1 MNGNQWH
8 SNGHRHPQ
16 DISSPRRVQQLQ
28 QHGHTP
34 DTAYLAHSLFATY
47 PAASTIPSAHVARHM
62 SNLSIVEP
70 PPTYMQANPNNLYVA
85 QHQSYHQPAS
95 PFAEYSHELAYLS
108 NPSVPA
114 SHSAYWQATRD
125 ESVKLLSYG
134 PPMNQSSY
142 VPPMQWNRN
151 VPSSSFQAPALAN
164 SVLQRF
170 NPTSAYPTP
179 PPPGIRASSSS
190 LAFALGNPNKKASE
204 RVYKPQES
212 GPFVKDFLNR
222 SAQLIENKP
231 IPPAQAMPSKDTLSI
246 DSRPHPPNPPPVPL
260 PEAFTSPRKRKS
272 PEDVN
277 TPSPKRIQ
285 TSAPERST
293 PTPKT
298 VGATPLKESKTPRH
312 VLAYVNVPSPSWKT
326 PSRKQSSSG
335 ERAGSGYSED
345 DDEDRHDVRASVK
358 LSARRTGDRDERA
371 PLEKLT
377 TLIEDI
383 FEAEDSLP
391 VDLQAADLPKEFFS
405 PLTNDCNHPQLQHNL
420 IRKLTKYVGQ
430 LAHPPKRS
438 RRPARE
444 IVQNGH
450 GAKPRVTLGDIESPM
465 LSRLMKILER
475 TIKAGEDLDPFHTSL
490 PLHTEKGLKHP
501 AVDGAGNE
509 DGDAQRDTSQV
520 SSQQHLTDSDI
531 RALGAQLEIARD
543 SILAAECC
551 IALLSGEG
559 LTKQLYSEELITTC
573 LSTIKNQLTMIVYPF
588 VEGSGI
594 GTSVSPQLQCLHRY
608 THTGTGD
615 LRRLLGELFQAVSAA
630 LPRVNS
636 LFSADGLIMSDAI
649 IIQAVYIAIGPFFI
663 VESAQEGD
671 TKGKKENAVLS
682 TLGSSAVR
690 GLRLD
695 ALSII
700 RSIFANH
707 EDQRSWI
714 IEEILTSLIK
724 LSNSHKKAGQFRLRD
739 GRSIRTVSALLLQ
752 LVQTSARDV
761 RIAARKIAKAR
772 HSQALRRQDSSHE
785 TSQDAIFDE
794 HDTKEIQLYMS
805 GLESATTA
813 AKTIILFLT
822 QRSGKGKQTKNS
834 NEAEYRVILDNLISD
849 LLVVLYW
856 PEWPAASLILSVI
869 CKFMVSSLDDVKTTQ
884 QTDTNAAKTIALDH
898 LGVIAARLRTSALR
912 VRQRGGKHTALPLDE
927 IVSSGSIEN
936 FERLLA
942 RHDAISSHL
951 LRRSSD
957 DQAYESARELTAALW
972 GHELASALRAL
983 QNTLHNQDKG
993 SNPHGQSTAM
1003 FCARLQRALSSV
1015 WQDHSSDIF
1024 DVGSQEEAARADLL
1038 AEEVGTVQ
1046 GLMNSFGPILN
1057 VVLMALDA
1065 PPVFMRTKALRALGQ
1080 IVTSDSTILSMT
1092 NVRRAIESHL
1102 LDSSP
1107 AVRDAAVEL
1116 IGRYMIE
1123 SPEVAGDYYSKIAD
1137 RIADTGLGV
1146 RKRVIK
1152 LLKQY
1157 YGVTEDMDRRIDIS
1171 TKLVLRM
1178 LDEDDTVKDLAIKTI
1193 EELWFQNSI
1202 PQVVPSKSRLHSTPT
1217 QLQDKAAL
1225 LGKVSVIMGVSA
1237 FFKDRQSPL
1246 EDVLHKIIAN
1256 QTPNELPLMHAKY
1269 SEICEA
1275 LIDGLVDASDLPG
1288 FTVQSCVRTLY
1299 LFATAHPSV
1308 LSGSNASTLLPY
1320 LKNPTSTDEL
1330 VVSDYLL
1337 RVFRIS
1343 IPHMPKTA
1351 IKFGQDLQLVLQPM
1365 IVKPSSVGGVV
1376 CLQESVACMCGSVQH
1391 LTHDFHRLVALLKSC
1406 NARLQQAIS
1415 RKTEAMTPVETRTL
1429 SILIFIVALLGEH
1442 CDFDKLRAERTEFAS
1457 DLNSVSEG
1465 PTVEHIYNSL
1475 LALYAKYTDSGLK
1488 GRILQCLGFLFR
1500 ARPTLM
1506 TLDQSAGIMDAIFAS
1521 PDEESRG
1528 RLLRILQ
1535 DFLVSEA
1542 AKHTEQQK
1550 GSSQGKTDGGVD
1562 MAHLVGNTD
1571 DFADSGVSSAVVQ
1584 RYLTHILDA
1593 ALSPNPQI
1601 QAAAMEILSFTVKQ
1615 GLAHPLQ
1622 SIPVIVALETS
1633 PVIGTSV
1640 RASNLHAILYSKH
1653 MSLLNARF
1661 IVSARRSF
1669 EYQRTIS
1676 PNSVQGY
1683 RMQPEP
1689 TALLQ
1694 RWYSLVREKRTP
1706 RQDFIKALVKSFDIP
1721 PSLKSTQNDIDF
1733 VRYMAENFATLDYK
1747 TQEEVLTVIRHLT
1760 SILSTSG
1767 MQIIDVVSP
1776 SHLLTQLHEP
1786 QPQSLPDGMALMPLS
1801 APDLDVDIMRTS
1813 VIIGVV
1819 MLLKT
1824 YLKTLYGL
1832 SEEKCSKFV
1841 PGKKSAVGDKPATK
1855 RHPNPISWDRL
1866 PFATMPL
1873 ILPEDLVKHRTTFLH
1888 VWNEDGVAPE
1898 PEDALD

>member
-1 MNGNQWH
+1 MQQIRALRKDQVVRRREKQ
-8 SNGHRHPQ
+8 SERKAAHRKKAEKEEALRAHKEKEKRKE
-16 DISSPRRVQQLQ
+16 IMRVTGLKSKREMEPEGGRPKKKRKTCF
-28 QHGHTP
+28 HV
-34 DTAYLAHSLFATY
+34 
-47 PAASTIPSAHVARHM
+47 VARHM
-62 SNLSIVEP
+62 SNLSIAEP
-70 PPTYMQANPNNLYVA
+70 PPTYMHANQNSPYVA
-85 QHQSYHQPAS
+85 QYPTYHQPAS

-142 VPPMQWNRN
+142 IPPTQWSRN
-151 VPSSSFQAPALAN
+151 APSSSFQAPALAN
-164 SVLQRF
+164 SLFQRF
-170 NPTSAYPTP
+170 NPTSVYPTP

-190 LAFALGNPNKKASE
+190 LAFALGNPNKKVSE
-204 RVYKPQES
+204 RVYRPEES

-222 SAQLIENKP
+222 SAQLIESKP
-231 IPPAQAMPSKDTLSI
+231 VPPAPAVLSKDTLSI
-246 DSRPHPPNPPPVPL
+246 DPRSHPPNLPL
-260 PEAFTSPRKRKS
+260 LPLAEASTTPRKRKS
-272 PEDVN
+272 PEDVS

-285 TSAPERST
+285 TYSSERLTPSA
-293 PTPKT
+293 KT
-298 VGATPLKESKTPRH
+298 VSTTPSKESKTPRH
-312 VLAYVNVPSPSWKT
+312 VLAYVNVPPPSWKT
-326 PSRKQSSSG
+326 PSGKQSRSG
-335 ERAGSGYSED
+335 EHAGSDYSED
-345 DDEDRHDVRASVK
+345 DDEHRHNVQASVK
-358 LSARRTGDRDERA
+358 SSARRTGDRDERA

-391 VDLQAADLPKEFFS
+391 VDILSGDLPKEFFS
-405 PLTNDCNHPQLQHNL
+405 PLTSDCNHPQLQHNL
-420 IRKLTKYVGQ
+420 IRKLTKYISQ

-444 IVQNGH
+444 VVLNGH
-450 GAKPRVTLGDIESPM
+450 GAKPRETLGDIESSI

-475 TIKAGEDLDPFHTSL
+475 SIKEGEELDPFHTSL
-490 PLHTEKGLKHP
+490 PLPTEKSLKHL
-501 AVDGAGNE
+501 ALDGAGNQ
-509 DGDAQRDTSQV
+509 DGETHQDTPQV
-520 SSQQHLTDSDI
+520 SSHQHLTDSDV
-531 RALGAQLEIARD
+531 RTLAAQLEIARD
-543 SILAAECC
+543 SVLAAECC

-588 VEGSGI
+588 VEGSGV
-594 GTSVSPQLQCLHRY
+594 GTSTSPQLQCLHRY

-615 LRRLLGELFQAVSAA
+615 LRRLLSELFQALSAA

-682 TLGSSAVR
+682 TLGSSAIR

-700 RSIFANH
+700 RSVFANH

-714 IEEILTSLIK
+714 IEEILSSLIK

-772 HSQALRRQDSSHE
+772 HSHALRRQDSSHD
-785 TSQDAIFDE
+785 TTQDNIFDE

-834 NEAEYRVILDNLISD
+834 NEAEYRIILDNLISD

-856 PEWPAASLILSVI
+856 PEWPAASLILSVT
-869 CKFMVSSLDDVKTTQ
+869 CKFMTSQ

-912 VRQRGGKHTALPLDE
+912 VRQRGGKHPVLPLDE
-927 IVSSGSIEN
+927 IVPSESIEN

-942 RHDAISSHL
+942 RHEAISSHL
-951 LRRSSD
+951 LKRSSD
-957 DQAYESARELTAALW
+957 DQAYESARELTTALW
-972 GHELASALRAL
+972 GHELAIALRTL
-983 QNTLHNQDKG
+983 QNALHNQDKG
-993 SNPHGQSTAM
+993 TNPRNESNAV
-1003 FCARLQRALSSV
+1003 FCARLQKALSSL
-1015 WQDHSSDIF
+1015 WQDHSSDVF
-1024 DVGSQEEAARADLL
+1024 DVGSQEEAARSDLL

-1065 PPVFMRTKALRALGQ
+1065 PPSLGQ
-1080 IVTSDSTILSMT
+1080 IVTSDSTILSMA

-1102 LDSSP
+1102 LDSSA

-1157 YGVTEDMDRRIDIS
+1157 YGVTEDMNRRIDIS

-1178 LDEDDTVKDLAIKTI
+1178 LDEDDTVRDLAVKTI
-1193 EELWFQNSI
+1193 EELWFQSSAL
-1202 PQVVPSKSRLHSTPT
+1202 QAVPPKSRLHSTTT
-1217 QLQDKAAL
+1217 QLQDKTA
-1225 LGKVSVIMGVSA
+1225 
-1237 FFKDRQSPL
+1237 DRQSPL
-1246 EDVLHKIIAN
+1246 EDVLQKIIAN
-1256 QTPNELPLMHAKY
+1256 QAAHELPLMHAKY

-1275 LIDGLVDASDLPG
+1275 LIDGLVDASDLPS
-1288 FTVQSCVRTLY
+1288 FTVPSCVRTLY

-1330 VVSDYLL
+1330 VISDYLL

-1351 IKFGQDLQLVLQPM
+1351 VKFGQDLQLVLQPM
-1365 IVKPSSVGGVV
+1365 I

-1406 NARLQQAIS
+1406 N
-1415 RKTEAMTPVETRTL
+1415 EMTPVEIRTL
-1429 SILIFIVALLGEH
+1429 SILIFIH
-1442 CDFDKLRAERTEFAS
+1442 CDFDKLRAERTGLIISQKFAS
-1457 DLNSVSEG
+1457 ELNSVSEVSTV
-1465 PTVEHIYNSL
+1465 PTVEHIYSSL
-1475 LALYAKYTDSGLK
+1475 LALYAKYTDS
-1488 GRILQCLGFLFR
+1488 GFLFR

-1542 AKHTEQQK
+1542 AKHAEQQK
-1550 GSSQGKTDGGVD
+1550 GSSQVKNDGGVD

-1584 RYLTHILDA
+1584 RYLTHILNA

-1633 PVIGTSV
+1633 PRH
-1640 RASNLHAILYSKH
+1640 RALHATLYSKH

-1661 IVSARRSF
+1661 IVCARQSY
-1669 EYQRTIS
+1669 EYQKTIS
-1676 PNSVQGY
+1676 PNNVQGY
-1683 RMQPEP
+1683 RMHPEP

-1706 RQDFIKALVKSFDIP
+1706 RQDFLKALVKSFDIP
-1721 PSLKSTQNDIDF
+1721 PSLKSTQSDIDF
-1733 VRYMAENFATLDYK
+1733 VRYMAENFAMLDYK
-1747 TQEEVLTVIRHLT
+1747 TQEEVLTVIKHLT

-1767 MQIIDVVSP
+1767 MQVIDVVSP
-1776 SHLLTQLHEP
+1776 SHLLTQLHESSTP
-1786 QPQSLPDGMALMPLS
+1786 VSS
-1801 APDLDVDIMRTS
+1801 RWHRTIDVMRTS
-1813 VIIGVV
+1813 VIIGIV

-1841 PGKKSAVGDKPATK
+1841 PGKKSAIGDKPATK
-1855 RHPNPISWDRL
+1855 RHTHPISWDRL

-1888 VWNEDGVAPE
+1888 VWNEDGVTPE

>member
-8 SNGHRHPQ
+8 SSGQPQ
-16 DISSPRRVQQLQ
+16 DISSRRRVQQ
-28 QHGHTP
+28 HGHAP
-34 DTAYLAHSLFATY
+34 DTAYLAHGLFATY

-62 SNLSIVEP
+62 SNLSIAEP
-70 PPTYMQANPNNLYVA
+70 PPTYMHANQNNPYVA
-85 QHQSYHQPAS
+85 QYHSYHQPAS

-125 ESVKLLSYG
+125 ESAKLLSYG
-134 PPMNQSSY
+134 PPG
-142 VPPMQWNRN
+142 VETLLP
-151 VPSSSFQAPALAN
+151 SSFQAPALAN
-164 SVLQRF
+164 SLLQRF

-190 LAFALGNPNKKASE
+190 LAFALGNPNKKVSE
-204 RVYKPQES
+204 RVYKPEES

-222 SAQLIENKP
+222 SAQLIESKP
-231 IPPAQAMPSKDTLSI
+231 IPPAPTMPSKDTLNI
-246 DSRPHPPNPPPVPL
+246 DSRSHPLNPPLLPL
-260 PEAFTSPRKRKS
+260 AEASTTPRKRKS
-272 PEDVN
+272 PEDVS

-285 TSAPERST
+285 TYASERST
-293 PTPKT
+293 PSARTVSTTPS
-298 VGATPLKESKTPRH
+298 KESKTPRH
-312 VLAYVNVPSPSWKT
+312 VLAYVNVPPPSWKT
-326 PSRKQSSSG
+326 PSGKQSGSG
-335 ERAGSGYSED
+335 EHA
-345 DDEDRHDVRASVK
+345 
-358 LSARRTGDRDERA
+358 GDRDERA

-383 FEAEDSLP
+383 FEAEDSVP
-391 VDLQAADLPKEFFS
+391 VDIQSADLPKEFFS
-405 PLTNDCNHPQLQHNL
+405 PLTSDCNYPQLQHNL
-420 IRKLTKYVGQ
+420 IRKLTKYISQ

-444 IVQNGH
+444 IALNGH
-450 GAKPRVTLGDIESPM
+450 GAKLRETLGDIESSI

-475 TIKAGEDLDPFHTSL
+475 I
-490 PLHTEKGLKHP
+490 LKHL
-501 AVDGAGNE
+501 AVDGA
-509 DGDAQRDTSQV
+509 DGEAHQDTPQV
-520 SSQQHLTDSDI
+520 SSHQHLTDSDV
-531 RALGAQLEIARD
+531 RTLAAQLEIARD
-543 SILAAECC
+543 SVLAAECC

-573 LSTIKNQLTMIVYPF
+573 LTTIKNQLTMIVYPF
-588 VEGSGI
+588 VEGSGM
-594 GTSVSPQLQCLHRY
+594 GTSTSPQLHSSSS
-608 THTGTGD
+608 
-615 LRRLLGELFQAVSAA
+615 RLS
-630 LPRVNS
+630 LPRFRVS
-636 LFSADGLIMSDAI
+636 TLFSAQTGLIMSDAI
-649 IIQAVYIAIGPFFI
+649 IIQAVYIAIGPFFV
-663 VESAQEGD
+663 VESVQEGD

-682 TLGSSAVR
+682 TLGSSAIR

-700 RSIFANH
+700 RSVFAIH

-752 LVQTSARDV
+752 LVQTSARDPV
-761 RIAARKIAKAR
+761 TVT
-772 HSQALRRQDSSHE
+772 ALRRQDSLHD
-785 TSQDAIFDE
+785 TAQDNIFDE

-834 NEAEYRVILDNLISD
+834 NEAEYRIILDNLISD
-849 LLVVLYW
+849 LLV
-856 PEWPAASLILSVI
+856 ASLILSVI
-869 CKFMVSSLDDVKTTQ
+869 CKFMVASLDDVKTSQ

-912 VRQRGGKHTALPLDE
+912 VRQRGGKHPVLPLDE
-927 IVSSGSIEN
+927 VLSIEN
-936 FERLLA
+936 FEKLLA
-942 RHDAISSHL
+942 RHEAISSHL
-951 LRRSSD
+951 LKRSSD
-957 DQAYESARELTAALW
+957 DQAVQ
-972 GHELASALRAL
+972 ALR
-983 QNTLHNQDKG
+983 NE
-993 SNPHGQSTAM
+993 STAV
-1003 FCARLQRALSSV
+1003 FCARLQKALSSL
-1015 WQDHSSDIF
+1015 WQDHSSDVF
-1024 DVGSQEEAARADLL
+1024 D
-1038 AEEVGTVQ
+1038 

-1080 IVTSDSTILSMT
+1080 IVTSDSTILSMA

-1102 LDSSP
+1102 LDSSA

-1123 SPEVAGDYYSKIAD
+1123 SPEVAGDYYSRIAD
-1137 RIADTGLGV
+1137 RIACMTLV
-1146 RKRVIK
+1146 SECAKRVIK

-1157 YGVTEDMDRRIDIS
+1157 YGVTEDMNRRIDIS

-1178 LDEDDTVKDLAIKTI
+1178 LDEDDTVRDLAVKTI
-1193 EELWFQNSI
+1193 EELWFQSSAL
-1202 PQVVPSKSRLHSTPT
+1202 QTSPSKSRLHSTTT
-1217 QLQDKAAL
+1217 QLQDKVAL

-1256 QTPNELPLMHAKY
+1256 QAAHELSLMHAKY

-1288 FTVQSCVRTLY
+1288 FVSDIFPKPVPSCVRTLY

-1330 VVSDYLL
+1330 VISDYLL

-1351 IKFGQDLQLVLQPM
+1351 VKFGQDLQLVLQPM
-1365 IVKPSSVGGVV
+1365 IVKPSNVGGVV
-1376 CLQESVACMCGSVQH
+1376 RCLLCAGSVQH
-1391 LTHDFHRLVALLKSC
+1391 LTHDFHRLVALLK
-1406 NARLQQAIS
+1406 QAIS
-1415 RKTEAMTPVETRTL
+1415 RQSEAMTPVEIRTL

-1457 DLNSVSEG
+1457 ELSSVSEG
-1465 PTVEHIYNSL
+1465 PTVEHIYSSL

-1542 AKHTEQQK
+1542 AKACRTAERLIPLIGASWLLSPLFV
-1550 GSSQGKTDGGVD
+1550 GSSQVKNDDGVD
-1562 MAHLVGNTD
+1562 MAHL
-1571 DFADSGVSSAVVQ
+1571 
-1584 RYLTHILDA
+1584 
-1593 ALSPNPQI
+1593 I

-1633 PVIGTSV
+1633 PVVGTSA
-1640 RASNLHAILYSKH
+1640 RASALHATLYSKH

-1661 IVSARRSF
+1661 IVSARQSY
-1669 EYQRTIS
+1669 EYQKTIS
-1676 PNSVQGY
+1676 PNNVQGY
-1683 RMQPEP
+1683 RMHPEP

-1706 RQDFIKALVKSFDIP
+1706 RQDFLKALVKSFDIP
-1721 PSLKSTQNDIDF
+1721 PSLKSTQSDIDF

-1747 TQEEVLTVIRHLT
+1747 TQEEVLTVIKHLT

-1767 MQIIDVVSP
+1767 MQVIDVVSP
-1776 SHLLTQLHEP
+1776 SHLLTQLHES
-1786 QPQSLPDGMALMPLS
+1786 QLQSSFMPLDT
-1801 APDLDVDIMRTS
+1801 AGLDVDVMRTS
-1813 VIIGVV
+1813 VVIGIV

-1832 SEEKCSKFV
+1832 SEE
-1841 PGKKSAVGDKPATK
+1841 ARLATNLATK
-1855 RHPNPISWDRL
+1855 RHANPISWDRL

>member
-1 MNGNQWH
+1 
-8 SNGHRHPQ
+8 
-16 DISSPRRVQQLQ
+16 
-28 QHGHTP
+28 
-34 DTAYLAHSLFATY
+34 
-47 PAASTIPSAHVARHM
+47 M

-70 PPTYMQANPNNLYVA
+70 PPTYMHANQNNPYVA
-85 QHQSYHQPAS
+85 QYQSYHQPAS
-95 PFAEYSHELAYLS
+95 PFAGYSNELAYLS

-134 PPMNQSSY
+134 PPMNQSGY
-142 VPPMQWNRN
+142 VPPPAQWSRN
-151 VPSSSFQAPALAN
+151 TPSSTFQPPALAN
-164 SVLQRF
+164 SLLQRF

-190 LAFALGNPNKKASE
+190 LAFALGNPNKKPSE

-222 SAQLIENKP
+222 SAQLIESKP
-231 IPPAQAMPSKDTLSI
+231 IPPAPAMPCKDTLSI
-246 DSRPHPPNPPPVPL
+246 DSRPHPPNPPLLPL
-260 PEAFTSPRKRKS
+260 AEASTTPRKRKS
-272 PEDVN
+272 PEDIS

-285 TSAPERST
+285 TCTSERST
-293 PTPKT
+293 PSVMTINTTPS
-298 VGATPLKESKTPRH
+298 KESKTPRH
-312 VLAYVNVPSPSWKT
+312 VLAYVNVPPPSWRT
-326 PSRKQSSSG
+326 PSGKQLKPG
-335 ERAGSGYSED
+335 ERAGSDYSED
-345 DDEDRHDVRASVK
+345 DDEYRHGAQSSVK

-391 VDLQAADLPKEFFS
+391 VDIQAADLPKEFFRRS
-405 PLTNDCNHPQLQHNL
+405 QLQHNL
-420 IRKLTKYVGQ
+420 IRKLTKYISQ
-430 LAHPPKRS
+430 LAHPPKRT

-444 IVQNGH
+444 IVQNSH
-450 GAKPRVTLGDIESPM
+450 GAKSRETLGDIESPI
-465 LSRLMKILER
+465 LSRLMKVLER
-475 TIKAGEDLDPFHTSL
+475 TIKAGEDLDPFRTSL
-490 PLHTEKGLKHP
+490 PLPTDKSLKHS
-501 AVDGAGNE
+501 AMDGAGNE
-509 DGDAQRDTSQV
+509 DGGAHRDTSQV
-520 SSQQHLTDSDI
+520 SSHQHLTDSDV
-531 RALGAQLEIARD
+531 RTLAAQLEIARD

-588 VEGSGI
+588 VEGSGV
-594 GTSVSPQLQCLHRY
+594 GTSTSPQLQCLHRY
-608 THTGTGD
+608 THSGTGD
-615 LRRLLGELFQAVSAA
+615 LRRLLGELFQALSAA

-649 IIQAVYIAIGPFFI
+649 IIQTVYVAIGPFFV
-663 VESAQEGD
+663 VESALEGD
-671 TKGKKENAVLS
+671 AKGKKENAVLS
-682 TLGSSAVR
+682 TLGSSAMR

-695 ALSII
+695 VLSII

-761 RIAARKIAKAR
+761 RVAARKIAKSR
-772 HSQALRRQDSSHE
+772 HNHALRRQDSSHD
-785 TSQDAIFDE
+785 TAQDAIFDE
-794 HDTKEIQLYMS
+794 HDTREIQLYMS

-834 NEAEYRVILDNLISD
+834 NEAEYRIILDNLISD

-869 CKFMVSSLDDVKTTQ
+869 CKFMVSSLDDVKTSQ
-884 QTDTNAAKTIALDH
+884 QADTNAAKTIALDH

-912 VRQRGGKHTALPLDE
+912 VRQRSRKHPALPLDE
-927 IVSSGSIEN
+927 IVSSESVEN

-942 RHDAISSHL
+942 RHEAISSHL
-951 LRRSSD
+951 LKRSSD

-972 GHELASALRAL
+972 GHELATALRAL
-983 QNTLHNQDKG
+983 QNTLHNEDKG
-993 SNPHGQSTAM
+993 VNSRDQSTAV
-1003 FCARLQRALSSV
+1003 FCARLQKALSSV
-1015 WQDHSSDIF
+1015 WQDHSNDIF

-1038 AEEVGTVQ
+1038 AEEIGTVQ

-1080 IVTSDSTILSMT
+1080 IVTSDSTILSTT

-1157 YGVTEDMDRRIDIS
+1157 YGVTDDMNRRIDIS
-1171 TKLVLRM
+1171 TKLVLRI
-1178 LDEDDTVKDLAIKTI
+1178 LDEDETVKDLAVKTI
-1193 EELWFQNSI
+1193 EELWFQISV
-1202 PQVVPSKSRLHSTPT
+1202 PQVSPSKSRLHSTPT
-1217 QLQDKAAL
+1217 QLQDKTAL
-1225 LGKVSVIMGVSA
+1225 LSKVSVIMGVSA

-1256 QTPNELPLMHAKY
+1256 QTATELPLMHAKY
-1269 SEICEA
+1269 SEVCEA

-1351 IKFGQDLQLVLQPM
+1351 VKFGQDLQLVLQPM
-1365 IVKPSSVGGVV
+1365 IVKPSNVGGVV

-1415 RKTEAMTPVETRTL
+1415 RKTETMTQVEIRTL

-1457 DLNSVSEG
+1457 ELNSVSEG
-1465 PTVEHIYNSL
+1465 PTVEHIYSSL
-1475 LALYAKYTDSGLK
+1475 LALYARHTDSGLK

-1542 AKHTEQQK
+1542 AKHAEQQK
-1550 GSSQGKTDGGVD
+1550 GSGQVRNEGGVD

-1601 QAAAMEILSFTVKQ
+1601 QTAAMEILSFTVKQ

-1633 PVIGTSV
+1633 PVIGTSA
-1640 RASNLHAILYSKH
+1640 RASTLHAILYSKH

-1661 IVSARRSF
+1661 IVSAKQSF
-1669 EYQRTIS
+1669 EYQKTIS
-1676 PNSVQGY
+1676 PNNVQGY

-1689 TALLQ
+1689 TAHLQ

-1706 RQDFIKALVKSFDIP
+1706 RQDFLKALVKSFDIP
-1721 PSLKSTQNDIDF
+1721 PTLKSTQNDIDF

-1747 TQEEVLTVIRHLT
+1747 TQEEVLTVIKHLT

-1776 SHLLTQLHEP
+1776 SHLLAQLHEA
-1786 QPQSLPDGMALMPLS
+1786 QPQSHPDGTTASMPLS
-1801 APDLDVDIMRTS
+1801 TPDVDVDIMRTS
-1813 VIIGVV
+1813 VIIGIV

-1841 PGKKSAVGDKPATK
+1841 PGKKSAIGDKPATK
-1855 RHPNPISWDRL
+1855 RHPHPISWDRL

-1898 PEDALD
+1898 PEDAVD

>member
-1 MNGNQWH
+1 
-8 SNGHRHPQ
+8 
-16 DISSPRRVQQLQ
+16 
-28 QHGHTP
+28 
-34 DTAYLAHSLFATY
+34 
-47 PAASTIPSAHVARHM
+47 M
-62 SNLSIVEP
+62 SNLSIAEP
-70 PPTYMQANPNNLYVA
+70 PPTYMHANQNSPYVA
-85 QHQSYHQPAS
+85 QYPTYHQPAS

-142 VPPMQWNRN
+142 IPPTQWSRN
-151 VPSSSFQAPALAN
+151 APSSSFQAPALAN
-164 SVLQRF
+164 SLFQRF
-170 NPTSAYPTP
+170 NPTSVYPTP

-190 LAFALGNPNKKASE
+190 LAFALGNPNKKVSE
-204 RVYKPQES
+204 RVYRPEES

-222 SAQLIENKP
+222 SAQLIESKP
-231 IPPAQAMPSKDTLSI
+231 VPPAPAVLSKDTLSI
-246 DSRPHPPNPPPVPL
+246 DPRSHPPNLPL
-260 PEAFTSPRKRKS
+260 LPLAEASTTPRKRKS
-272 PEDVN
+272 PEDVS

-285 TSAPERST
+285 TYSSERST
-293 PTPKT
+293 PSAKT
-298 VGATPLKESKTPRH
+298 VSTTPSKESKTPRH
-312 VLAYVNVPSPSWKT
+312 VLAYVNVPPPSWKT
-326 PSRKQSSSG
+326 PSGKQSRSG
-335 ERAGSGYSED
+335 EHAGSDYSED
-345 DDEDRHDVRASVK
+345 DDEHRHNVQASVK
-358 LSARRTGDRDERA
+358 SSARRTGDRDERA

-391 VDLQAADLPKEFFS
+391 VDILSGDLPKEFFS
-405 PLTNDCNHPQLQHNL
+405 PLTSDCNHPQLQHNL
-420 IRKLTKYVGQ
+420 IRKLTKYISQ

-444 IVQNGH
+444 VVLNGH
-450 GAKPRVTLGDIESPM
+450 GAKPRETLGDIESSI

-475 TIKAGEDLDPFHTSL
+475 SIKEGEELDPFHTSL
-490 PLHTEKGLKHP
+490 PLPTEKSLKHL
-501 AVDGAGNE
+501 ALDGAGNQ
-509 DGDAQRDTSQV
+509 DGETHQDTPQV
-520 SSQQHLTDSDI
+520 SSHQHLTDSDV
-531 RALGAQLEIARD
+531 RTLAAQLEIARD
-543 SILAAECC
+543 SVLAAECC

-588 VEGSGI
+588 VEGSGV
-594 GTSVSPQLQCLHRY
+594 GTSTSPQLQCLHRY

-615 LRRLLGELFQAVSAA
+615 LRRLLSELFQALSAA

-682 TLGSSAVR
+682 TLGSSAIR

-700 RSIFANH
+700 RSVFANH

-714 IEEILTSLIK
+714 IEEILSSLIK

-772 HSQALRRQDSSHE
+772 HSHALRRQDSSHD
-785 TSQDAIFDE
+785 TTQDNIFDE

-822 QRSGKGKQTKNS
+822 QRHGIIVS
-834 NEAEYRVILDNLISD
+834 EYRIILDNLISD

-856 PEWPAASLILSVI
+856 PEWPAASLILSVT
-869 CKFMVSSLDDVKTTQ
+869 CKFMESRAAVNFPLEVTSLDDVKTSQ

-912 VRQRGGKHTALPLDE
+912 VRQRGGKHPVLPLDE
-927 IVSSGSIEN
+927 IVPSESIEN

-942 RHDAISSHL
+942 RHEAISSHL
-951 LRRSSD
+951 LKRSSD
-957 DQAYESARELTAALW
+957 DQAYESARELTTALW
-972 GHELASALRAL
+972 GHELAIALRTL
-983 QNTLHNQDKG
+983 QSALHNQDKG
-993 SNPHGQSTAM
+993 TNPRNESNAV
-1003 FCARLQRALSSV
+1003 FCARLQKALSSL
-1015 WQDHSSDIF
+1015 WQGPF
-1024 DVGSQEEAARADLL
+1024 DSQEEAARSDLL

-1080 IVTSDSTILSMT
+1080 IVTSDSTILSMA

-1102 LDSSP
+1102 LDSSA

-1157 YGVTEDMDRRIDIS
+1157 YGVTEDMNRRIDIS

-1178 LDEDDTVKDLAIKTI
+1178 LDEDDTVRDLAVKTI
-1193 EELWFQNSI
+1193 EELWFQSSAL
-1202 PQVVPSKSRLHSTPT
+1202 QAVPPKSRLHSTTT
-1217 QLQDKAAL
+1217 QLQDKTAL

-1237 FFKDRQSPL
+1237 FFRDRQSPL
-1246 EDVLHKIIAN
+1246 EDVLQKIIAN
-1256 QTPNELPLMHAKY
+1256 QAAHELPLMHAKY

-1275 LIDGLVDASDLPG
+1275 LIDGLVDASDLPS
-1288 FTVQSCVRTLY
+1288 FTVPSCVRTLY

-1330 VVSDYLL
+1330 VISDYLL

-1351 IKFGQDLQLVLQPM
+1351 VKFGQDLQLVLQPM
-1365 IVKPSSVGGVV
+1365 IVKPSNVGGVV

-1415 RKTEAMTPVETRTL
+1415 RKTGEMTPVEIRTL

-1457 DLNSVSEG
+1457 ELNSVSEG
-1465 PTVEHIYNSL
+1465 PTVEHIYSSL

-1500 ARPTLM
+1500 AQPTLM

-1542 AKHTEQQK
+1542 AKHAEQQK
-1550 GSSQGKTDGGVD
+1550 GSSQVKNDGGVD

-1584 RYLTHILDA
+1584 RYLTHILNA

-1601 QAAAMEILSFTVKQ
+1601 QTAAIEILSFTVKQ

-1633 PVIGTSV
+1633 PVIGTSA
-1640 RASNLHAILYSKH
+1640 RASALHATLYSKH

-1661 IVSARRSF
+1661 IVCARQSY
-1669 EYQRTIS
+1669 EYQKTIS
-1676 PNSVQGY
+1676 PNNVQGY
-1683 RMQPEP
+1683 RVHPEP

-1706 RQDFIKALVKSFDIP
+1706 RQDFLKALVKSFDIP
-1721 PSLKSTQNDIDF
+1721 PSLKSTQSDIDF
-1733 VRYMAENFATLDYK
+1733 VRYMAENFAMLDYK
-1747 TQEEVLTVIRHLT
+1747 TQEEVLTVIKHLT

-1767 MQIIDVVSP
+1767 MQVIDVVSP

-1786 QPQSLPDGMALMPLS
+1786 QPQSHPDGPVTLMS
-1801 APDLDVDIMRTS
+1801 LDTAGLDIDVMRTS
-1813 VIIGVV
+1813 VIIGIV

-1841 PGKKSAVGDKPATK
+1841 PGKKSAIGDKPATK
-1855 RHPNPISWDRL
+1855 RHTHPVSWDRL

-1873 ILPEDLVKHRTTFLH
+1873 ILPEDLVKHRITFLH
-1888 VWNEDGVAPE
+1888 VWNEDGVTPE

>member
-8 SNGHRHPQ
+8 SSGQPQ
-16 DISSPRRVQQLQ
+16 DISSRRRVQQ
-28 QHGHTP
+28 HGHAP
-34 DTAYLAHSLFATY
+34 DTAYLAHGLFATY

-62 SNLSIVEP
+62 SNLSIAEP
-70 PPTYMQANPNNLYVA
+70 PPTYMHANQNNPYVA
-85 QHQSYHQPAS
+85 QYHSYHQPAS

-125 ESVKLLSYG
+125 ESAKLLSYG
-134 PPMNQSSY
+134 PPYSSY
-142 VPPMQWNRN
+142 VPPTQWGRN
-151 VPSSSFQAPALAN
+151 APASSFQAPALAN
-164 SVLQRF
+164 SLLQRF

-190 LAFALGNPNKKASE
+190 LAFALGNPNKRVSE
-204 RVYKPQES
+204 RVYKPEES

-222 SAQLIENKP
+222 SAQLIESKP
-231 IPPAQAMPSKDTLSI
+231 IPPAPTMPSKDTLNI
-246 DSRPHPPNPPPVPL
+246 DSRSHPLNPPLLPL
-260 PEAFTSPRKRKS
+260 AEASTTPRKRKS
-272 PEDVN
+272 PEDVS

-285 TSAPERST
+285 TYASERST
-293 PTPKT
+293 PGARTVSTTPS
-298 VGATPLKESKTPRH
+298 KESKTPRH
-312 VLAYVNVPSPSWKT
+312 VLAYVNVPPPSWKT
-326 PSRKQSSSG
+326 PSGKQSGPG
-335 ERAGSGYSED
+335 EHAGSDYSED
-345 DDEDRHDVRASVK
+345 DDEHRHNVQASVK
-358 LSARRTGDRDERA
+358 TSARRTGDRDERA

-383 FEAEDSLP
+383 FEAEDSVP
-391 VDLQAADLPKEFFS
+391 VDIQSADLPKEFFS
-405 PLTNDCNHPQLQHNL
+405 PLTSDCNYPQLQHNL
-420 IRKLTKYVGQ
+420 IRKLTKYISQ

-444 IVQNGH
+444 IALNGH
-450 GAKPRVTLGDIESPM
+450 GAKLRETLGDIEGSI

-475 TIKAGEDLDPFHTSL
+475 SIKEGEELDPFHTSL
-490 PLHTEKGLKHP
+490 PLPAEKSLKHL
-501 AVDGAGNE
+501 AVDGA
-509 DGDAQRDTSQV
+509 DGEAHQDTPQV
-520 SSQQHLTDSDI
+520 SSHQHLTDSDV
-531 RALGAQLEIARD
+531 RTLAAQLEIARD
-543 SILAAECC
+543 SVLAAECC

-573 LSTIKNQLTMIVYPF
+573 LTTIKNQLTMIVYPF
-588 VEGSGI
+588 VEGSGM
-594 GTSVSPQLQCLHRY
+594 GTSISPQLHCLHRY
-608 THTGTGD
+608 THAGTGD
-615 LRRLLGELFQAVSAA
+615 LRRLLSELFQALSAA

-649 IIQAVYIAIGPFFI
+649 IIQAVYIAIGPFFV
-663 VESAQEGD
+663 VESVQEGD

-682 TLGSSAVR
+682 TLGSSAIR

-700 RSIFANH
+700 RSVFAIH

-772 HSQALRRQDSSHE
+772 HSHALRRQDSLHD
-785 TSQDAIFDE
+785 TAQDNIFDE

-822 QRSGKGKQTKNS
+822 QRHGITCLSGKGKQTKNS
-834 NEAEYRVILDNLISD
+834 NEAEYRIILDNLISD

-869 CKFMVSSLDDVKTTQ
+869 CKFMVASLDDVKTSQ

-912 VRQRGGKHTALPLDE
+912 VRQRGGKHPVLPLDE
-927 IVSSGSIEN
+927 IVSSESIES
-936 FERLLA
+936 FEKLLA
-942 RHDAISSHL
+942 RHEAISSHL
-951 LRRSSD
+951 LKRSSD
-957 DQAYESARELTAALW
+957 DQAYESARELTSALW

-983 QNTLHNQDKG
+983 QNTLHNRDKG
-993 SNPHGQSTAM
+993 ASLRNESTAV
-1003 FCARLQRALSSV
+1003 FCARLQKALSSL
-1015 WQDHSSDIF
+1015 WQDHSSDVF
-1024 DVGSQEEAARADLL
+1024 DVGSQEEAARSDLL
-1038 AEEVGTVQ
+1038 AEEVGIVQ

-1080 IVTSDSTILSMT
+1080 IVTSDSTVLSMA

-1102 LDSSP
+1102 LDSSA

-1123 SPEVAGDYYSKIAD
+1123 SPEVAGDYYSRIAD

-1157 YGVTEDMDRRIDIS
+1157 YGVTEDMNRRIDIS

-1178 LDEDDTVKDLAIKTI
+1178 LDEDDTVRDLAVKTI
-1193 EELWFQNSI
+1193 EELWFQSSAL
-1202 PQVVPSKSRLHSTPT
+1202 QTSPSKSRLHSTTT
-1217 QLQDKAAL
+1217 QLQDKVAL

-1256 QTPNELPLMHAKY
+1256 QAAHELSLMHAKY

-1288 FTVQSCVRTLY
+1288 FTVPSCVRTLY

-1330 VVSDYLL
+1330 VISDYLL

-1351 IKFGQDLQLVLQPM
+1351 VKFGQDLQLVLQPM
-1365 IVKPSSVGGVV
+1365 IVKPSNVGGVV

-1415 RKTEAMTPVETRTL
+1415 RQSEAMTPVEIRTL

-1457 DLNSVSEG
+1457 ELSSVSEG
-1465 PTVEHIYNSL
+1465 PTVEHIYSSL

-1542 AKHTEQQK
+1542 AKHAEQQK
-1550 GSSQGKTDGGVD
+1550 GSSQVKNDDGVD

-1584 RYLTHILDA
+1584 RYLTHILNA

-1633 PVIGTSV
+1633 PVVGTSA
-1640 RASNLHAILYSKH
+1640 RASALHATLYSKH

-1661 IVSARRSF
+1661 IVSARQSY
-1669 EYQRTIS
+1669 EYQKTIS
-1676 PNSVQGY
+1676 PNNVQGY
-1683 RMQPEP
+1683 RMHPEP

-1706 RQDFIKALVKSFDIP
+1706 RQDFLKALVKSFDIP
-1721 PSLKSTQNDIDF
+1721 PSLKSTQSDIDF

-1747 TQEEVLTVIRHLT
+1747 TQEEVLTVIKHLT

-1767 MQIIDVVSP
+1767 MQVIDVVSP
-1776 SHLLTQLHEP
+1776 SHLLTQLHES
-1786 QPQSLPDGMALMPLS
+1786 QLQSRSDDSTAFMPLDT
-1801 APDLDVDIMRTS
+1801 AGLDVDVMRTS
-1813 VIIGVV
+1813 VVIGIV

-1841 PGKKSAVGDKPATK
+1841 SGKKSAIGDKLATK
-1855 RHPNPISWDRL
+1855 RHANPISWDRL